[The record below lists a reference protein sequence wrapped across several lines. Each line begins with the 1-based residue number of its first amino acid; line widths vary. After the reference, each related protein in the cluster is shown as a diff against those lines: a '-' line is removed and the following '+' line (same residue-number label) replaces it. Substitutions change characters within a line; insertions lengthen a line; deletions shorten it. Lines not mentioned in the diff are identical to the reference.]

1 MKILLS
7 PTKTMK
13 ASNITLNQAAT
24 IPFFQSKARY
34 IHGFLKTWSLTDLKK
49 RMKLSDNLAIKSL
62 KEIEEWDK
70 DKYKHPSVLYYS
82 GTAFKSMQPTK
93 WSKDE
98 ILFAQERLLILSA
111 LYGVL
116 SPYDLISPYRLEMG
130 ITHSFLPGYGNLYEY
145 WKPFITTYLNDITP
159 NSPIIN
165 LASKE
170 YIDVVNHI
178 ALKAKLI
185 NCHFL
190 ENKNGSLKVLGNYAK
205 SARGLMTNFIITN
218 KISNVDGVKLFESN
232 GYKFDLQRSDE
243 NNLYFIR
250 KH

>member
-24 IPFFQSKARY
+24 IPFFQSKASY
-34 IHGFLKTWSLTDLKK
+34 IHSFLETWSLSDLKK

-62 KEIEEWDK
+62 KEIEEWNNEES
-70 DKYKHPSVLYYS
+70 KHPSVLYYS
-82 GTAFKSMQPTK
+82 GTAFKSMQPAK

-98 ILFAQERLLILSA
+98 ISFAQERLLILSA

-130 ITHSFLPGYGNLYEY
+130 ITHSFLPGYGNLYAY
-145 WKPFITTYLNDITP
+145 WKSFITTYLNDISP

-170 YIDVVNHI
+170 YMDVVNHHDLN
-178 ALKAKLI
+178 ANLI

-190 ENKNGSLKVLGNYAK
+190 ENKNGSLKVIGNYAK

-218 KISNVDGVKLFESN
+218 KISNVEGVKLFKSN
-232 GYKFDLQRSDE
+232 GYVHDTQRSDE